1 MGYTHYWNITQP
13 MTAYEWADICKSAI
27 TYCTRSSVPVHI
39 ETSMHMPAPYGK
51 ETKRIQSQIKIEGI
65 GEAGY
70 ETFLL
75 YPYEYVGEFAC
86 CKTGRRPY
94 DEIIVAV
101 LNRAAE
107 RCPEKFFWKSD
118 GNWNDHEAGLT
129 LQYSE
134 QATPTE
140 TPYFCYESF

>member
-1 MGYTHYWNITQP
+1 MGYTHYWKTTQP

-39 ETSMHMPAPYGK
+39 ETSLYMPAPYGK
-51 ETKRIQSQIKIEGI
+51 ETKRIRSSISIEGI

-70 ETFLL
+70 ETFVL
-75 YPYEYVGEFAC
+75 YPYEENFAC

-107 RCPEKFFWKSD
+107 RCPEKFFWRSD
-118 GNWNDHEAGLT
+118 GDWQDHEAGLT

-134 QATPTE
+134 PANPRTTAYYCV
-140 TPYFCYESF
+140 TY

>member
-13 MTAYEWADICKSAI
+13 ITAYEWADICTSAI

-65 GEAGY
+65 DEAGY

-134 QATPTE
+134 QATPAK
-140 TPYFCYESF
+140 TPYYCVTY

>member
-1 MGYTHYWNITQP
+1 MGYTHYWKTTQP

-75 YPYEYVGEFAC
+75 YPYEYVGDFAC

-118 GNWNDHEAGLT
+118 GDWNDHEAGLT
-129 LQYSE
+129 LQYS
-134 QATPTE
+134 QPANPRTTAYYCV
-140 TPYFCYESF
+140 TY

>member
-1 MGYTHYWNITQP
+1 MGYTHYWKITQP
-13 MTAYEWADICKSAI
+13 ITAYEWADICKSAI

-39 ETSMHMPAPYGK
+39 ETCLYMPAPYD
-51 ETKRIQSQIKIEGI
+51 TQTLRIRSQIKIEGI

-86 CKTGRRPY
+86 CKTGKRPY

-134 QATPTE
+134 QATPAK
-140 TPYFCYESF
+140 TPYYCVTY

>member
-1 MGYTHYWNITQP
+1 MGSTQYWKTTQP
-13 MTAYEWADICKSAI
+13 MPAYEWADICKSAI

-75 YPYEYVGEFAC
+75 YPYEYVGDFAC

-118 GNWNDHEAGLT
+118 GDWNDHEAGLT
-129 LQYSE
+129 LQYS
-134 QATPTE
+134 QPANPRTTAYYCV
-140 TPYFCYESF
+140 TY